1 MRLLLAVVLACAVVR
16 AQSGAGHA
24 ALRAELERLAAR
36 VQLEQGAP
44 SVCIAVVD
52 RVPGSTAGASWS
64 VGCGFE
70 DEARTRAASGATV
83 HRVAGLGGLFV
94 ASAAIALAGRG
105 QLDLDR
111 PVVGLLPSFAPV
123 GEGAGAV
130 TVRQLLSHRA
140 GLVREAPVGHAAD
153 PTAPGLDALVA
164 SLASTRL
171 VDGPG
176 TRIKESRAG
185 IAVAAA
191 AMAAAH
197 GGPLGTALREL
208 VFEPAGLRNSSCEH
222 QPPAVPAL
230 GLVWSLDG
238 RRLVAP
244 PGVGGPLDRLQS
256 SVDDLAR
263 LAGAWLPGAVA
274 QQAPEGLRALGFTE
288 SWLDEPSG
296 VVAGGDGPGTTSLL
310 VALPARGLAVAVV
323 VARTRSAGPARALAM
338 RALQGLLALRAGRP
352 LETSADLRPVG
363 VAGARHVAGRYR
375 CGDDWF
381 DLRER
386 GGELVL
392 DPRNG
397 VPQPL
402 RWRGSRLTGEGCEP
416 QAKEALEPMDETTI
430 RSRGKDW
437 LREPLAAP
445 PDAPAD
451 LKPLLG
457 AYGWEHDTLLVLE
470 DAGRLHVVVEW
481 AERAQPVPSGP
492 DLFRLVGGS
501 RDGEEL
507 AFQRDTKGAVVAL
520 QLGGVRYPRRPEP
533 EVRKFR
539 ITPLRPVAAI
549 REEIRTAVPPVQ
561 PAGLR
566 TSELVDLRALDPTLS
581 FDVRYATDDNFLG
594 TPVYDTPAAM
604 LQRPAAEALL
614 AAHRSLAPHGL
625 GLCVFD
631 GYRPWRVTK
640 LFWEATPPALREF
653 VADPANGSRHNRG
666 CAVDVGLC
674 DLRTG
679 QLVDM
684 PSDFDEFTDRAHADH
699 PGGTARQ
706 RWYRELLRAAMEPHG
721 FSVFESEWW
730 HFDFHLWR
738 EYPVLDEPLR

>member
-1 MRLLLAVVLACAVVR
+1 MRLLLAVVLACAVAR

-24 ALRAELERLAAR
+24 ALRTELERLAAQ
-36 VQLEQGAP
+36 VQLGQGAP

-52 RVPGSTAGASWS
+52 RVPGGTTDASWS

-111 PVVGLLPSFAPV
+111 PVLGLLPSFSPV

-130 TVRQLLSHRA
+130 TVRHLLSHRA

-153 PTAPGLDALVA
+153 PGSPGLDALVA
-164 SLASTRL
+164 SVAGTRL
-171 VDGPG
+171 VFGPG
-176 TRIKESRAG
+176 ARTKESRAG
-185 IAVAAA
+185 TAVAAA
-191 AMAAAH
+191 AVAAAYR
-197 GGPLGTALREL
+197 GPLGTALRDL
-208 VFEPAGLRNSSCEH
+208 VCGPAGLRSTSCGDL
-222 QPPAVPAL
+222 PSAVPAL
-230 GLVWSLDG
+230 GLVWTLDG
-238 RRLVAP
+238 RDLVAP
-244 PGVGGPLDRLQS
+244 PGVGGPLEQLQS
-256 SVDDLAR
+256 SVDDLVR
-263 LAGAWLPGAVA
+263 LAAGWFHGAVA
-274 QQAPEGLRALGFTE
+274 QQAPATLGSLGLTGTGPDGHACI
-288 SWLDEPSG
+288 
-296 VVAGGDGPGTTSLL
+296 VAAGDGPGTSAVL
-310 VALPARGLAVAVV
+310 VAMPERGLAVAVV
-323 VARTRSAGPARALAM
+323 VARTRSAGPARVLAM

-352 LETSADLRPVG
+352 LETSADPRTVG
-363 VAGARHVAGRYR
+363 VAASRLVAGRYR
-375 CGDDWF
+375 GAGDWF

-386 GGELVL
+386 NGELVL
-392 DPRNG
+392 NPRNG
-397 VPQPL
+397 VPVPL
-402 RWRGSRLTGEGCEP
+402 RWHGSRLIGDGCEP
-416 QAKEALEPMDETTI
+416 QAKEVLEPMDDTTF
-430 RSRGKDW
+430 RSRGTDW
-437 LREPLAAP
+437 LREPLAVP
-445 PDAPAD
+445 PDAPAG

-457 AYGWEHDTLLVLE
+457 SYGWEHDTLLVLE
-470 DAGRLHVVVEW
+470 DAGGLHVVVEW
-481 AERAQPVPSGP
+481 AERAHPVPCGP
-492 DLFRLVGGS
+492 DQFRLVGGS

-507 AFQRDTKGAVVAL
+507 VFQRDTEGSVVAL
-520 QLGGVRYPRRPEP
+520 QLGGVRYGRRPEP
-533 EVRKFR
+533 ELRKFR

-549 REEIRTAVPPVQ
+549 REEIRGAVPPAQ

-566 TSELVDLRALDPTLS
+566 ASELVDLRALDPTLC
-581 FDVRYATDDNFLG
+581 FDVRYATADNFLG

-614 AAHRSLAPHGL
+614 AAHRSLARHGL

-684 PSDFDEFTDRAHADH
+684 PSDFDEFTDRAYADH

-706 RWYRELLRAAMEPHG
+706 RWYRELLRAAMEPQG
-721 FSVFESEWW
+721 FSVLESEWW